1 MKTVDKTMFLLEQFS
16 LEQLEIG
23 LNDLARLT
31 GEDKAVTRRIL
42 ISLQKHGYIEQN
54 PENKKYHLGHSF
66 LSLARLREATVP
78 MLKACQIV
86 ARWLCAK
93 SDETVHVGMP
103 STKGMSTACFEL
115 PTRGNIINLRPA
127 ERYPYHASASG
138 LAYLT
143 FCRRAT
149 REKLLELDRQKLTRF
164 TLVELADLER
174 FFEETRS
181 RGYAFSRNTVEVGVC
196 SIALPFFG
204 DGVDPAGTVAIAVP
218 DSNMSPE
225 RELQLAGWLEDAV
238 SNLEIAMTGATHG
251 VRRRQGASSP

>member
-1 MKTVDKTMFLLEQFS
+1 LKTVDKTMALLKQFS

-42 ISLQKHGYIEQN
+42 VSLQKHGYIEQN

-78 MLKACQIV
+78 MLKASQIV

-103 STKGMSTACFEL
+103 SSNGMSTVCFEL

-127 ERYPYHASASG
+127 ERYPYHASASD

-143 FCRRAT
+143 FCSRAT

-164 TLVELADLER
+164 TLVRLDDLER

-196 SIALPFFG
+196 SLALPFFA
-204 DGVDPAGTVAIAVP
+204 DGNDPAGTVAIAVP
-218 DSNMSPE
+218 DSNMNPE
-225 RELQLAGWLEDAV
+225 RERQLTGWLEDAV
-238 SNLEIAMTGATHG
+238 SNLEIALTGSAHG
-251 VRRRQGASSP
+251 DRRRQGAPG